1 MGWKEQV
8 ESTSLN
14 VASQHFDLKHLQR
27 QQAAMNTK
35 LDLVLKLVQ
44 EQMTRMGDRLIE
56 MAMVNN
62 GMGRDAAIHRRSLT
76 EEASTPPVDLWQD
89 TPENEWPPKNHD
101 ALNMP

>member
-14 VASQHFDLKHLQR
+14 VASHLIEIRHLQR

-35 LDLVLKLVQ
+35 LDLVVKLVQ
-44 EQMTRMGDRLIE
+44 EQVTRMGDRLIE

-62 GMGRDAAIHRRSLT
+62 GMGRDAATHRRSLA
-76 EEASTPPVDLWQD
+76 EETVTPPQDLWQEN
-89 TPENEWPPKNHD
+89 PENEWPPKGFD
-101 ALNMP
+101 ALSMP